1 LSAVNLFPIG
11 PRLEFDKGTVWAP
24 SFSTLPLSLFYG
36 VRKSLIILMFPS
48 SVLSSKLSPSLMTSH
63 WLVPTRPIFYPLLM
77 ACCEELLKCP
87 AHRHNERQGWSQH

>member
-1 LSAVNLFPIG
+1 
-11 PRLEFDKGTVWAP
+11 
-24 SFSTLPLSLFYG
+24 
-36 VRKSLIILMFPS
+36 
-48 SVLSSKLSPSLMTSH
+48 MTSH